1 MAIYNRLKP
10 IVFLE
15 PASYAFIFKIFCLA
29 WSRRPR
35 EYFCSDQMHL
45 APLEHSSHVHM
56 GGFKIWPTTL
66 FPIQIGTLHQSWTR
80 KSTCSPANSEFHL
93 WQSMATNSQHF
104 PALRHLLVYELLF
117 LFLGLEDAQ
126 DGNFGGNLPPIWAM
140 KMSSTPNS
148 PISCESRTGPG
159 VAYVQTN
166 PLLPEKK
173 HKEHQIWETFW
184 SQKNR
189 KDGWI

>member
-1 MAIYNRLKP
+1 MAIYNRLKLF
-10 IVFLE
+10 FLE

-45 APLEHSSHVHM
+45 APLGHSSHVDI
-56 GGFKIWPTTL
+56 GGFKIWPPFSPSKLAL
-66 FPIQIGTLHQSWTR
+66 FTKVGPR
-80 KSTCSPANSEFHL
+80 NPRAKSEFHL
-93 WQSMATNSQHF
+93 WQSMATNSQNF

-126 DGNFGGNLPPIWAM
+126 DGNYGGNLPPIWAM

-148 PISCESRTGPG
+148 PISCELRTGPG

-189 KDGWI
+189 KNGWI

>member
-1 MAIYNRLKP
+1 MLSFSNFPAL
-10 IVFLE
+10 LE
-15 PASYAFIFKIFCLA
+15 AEDHASTFVQTRCTWHHWGILHMSTWAGSKFDPPPFSPSKLA
-29 WSRRPR
+29 LFTKVGPKNPR
-35 EYFCSDQMHL
+35 NLREFPKC
-45 APLEHSSHVHM
+45 
-56 GGFKIWPTTL
+56 PTNHDT
-66 FPIQIGTLHQSWTR
+66 F
-80 KSTCSPANSEFHL
+80 SPAKSEFHL
-93 WQSMATNSQHF
+93 WQNMATNSQHF
-104 PALRHLLVYELLF
+104 PALRHLLVRELLF